1 MSIGHLISHCIGSHP
16 FHLLRTVEAKG
27 RIDVPVNAAGTN
39 APDTVE
45 ELNVECWDRTF
56 YVLPWGLLGVSR

>member
-1 MSIGHLISHCIGSHP
+1 
-16 FHLLRTVEAKG
+16 LLRTVEAKG